1 MFERILILT
10 KLQLRNKTRTY
21 AKNSKRIYAHIALRI
36 LAVILITV
44 VIGLLLNVIKNYVF
58 IPVNDYL
65 MIFILILTQVLSIIA
80 TLSSFSIDI
89 YQSRDNQILLT
100 LPAKN
105 DEIFLS
111 KLIVYYINELMKNF
125 YFLFP
130 FLIAY
135 GFITSMD
142 FTYYLNIVPT
152 IVILPFIAVYISAIL
167 SILINIVNFFLSK
180 HTWLTF
186 ALIVTAIL
194 GIFVLVYYLVGFL
207 PDNIRIVQL
216 YNSFIVNLTKFM
228 QKVASYGLIYTAFG
242 RLLNGDKVLINY
254 LILIGF
260 TLVLFIVNYLIS
272 RPLFFILTS
281 HSNEQ
286 SRTISHNYKKE
297 KRQGIFWTF
306 LRKEIIIAKRSP
318 NELINNYTVLIFLP
332 VIMYVL
338 NSIYMRMDRSS
349 IGNSLVLIFNI
360 MITLILITAANT
372 ASAVAITTE
381 GNEFVLLKTAPSKTK
396 HVAWAKM
403 AFNIVFTSFLLLFS
417 FGLFSLALPV
427 FNQTDIW
434 LLFIFIFFINIS
446 QILWAFQLDIVNPR
460 LSDYASTGSLTNNS
474 NIAKSISNGLGTT
487 LVLTITSIIL
497 FIFFDSIAWY
507 ILIALS
513 IIWFM
518 FRLKIFIAY
527 LNVYFI
533 DIEY

>member
-1 MFERILILT
+1 MLERILILT
-10 KLQLRNKTRTY
+10 KLQLRNKTRTF
-21 AKNSKRIYAHIALRI
+21 AKNSKRIYAFVALRI
-36 LAVILITV
+36 LAVVLITV
-44 VIGLLLNVIKNYVF
+44 AIGLLLNVIKNYVF
-58 IPVNDYL
+58 IPINDYF
-65 MIFILILTQVLSIIA
+65 MIFILILTQALSIAA
-80 TLSSFSIDI
+80 TLSGLSVDI
-89 YQSRDNQILLT
+89 YQSKDNQILLT

-111 KLIVYYINELMKNF
+111 KLIVYYINEFMRNF

-135 GFITSMD
+135 GFVSSMG
-142 FTYYLNIVPT
+142 FSYFASIIPT
-152 IVILPFIAVYISAIL
+152 IVLLPFIAVFLSAIL
-167 SILINIVNFFLSK
+167 SIVINVVNFFLSK

-186 ALIVTAIL
+186 ALIIVTITL
-194 GIFVLVYYLVGFL
+194 FFTLVYYLVGFL

-216 YNSFIVNLTKFM
+216 YSSFIVGLTKFM
-228 QKVASYGLIYTAFG
+228 QQVASYGLIYTTFG

-254 LILIGF
+254 LIVIGF
-260 TLVLFIVNYLIS
+260 TLGLFIINYLVS

-286 SRTISHNYKKE
+286 ARTITHKIKKE
-297 KRQGIFWTF
+297 KRKGIFWTF

-349 IGNSLVLIFNI
+349 IGNSMVLIFNI
-360 MITLILITAANT
+360 LITLILITAANT

-403 AFNIVFTSFLLLFS
+403 AFNIVFTSFLLLLS
-417 FGLFSLALPV
+417 FVLFSLALPV

-446 QILWAFQLDIVNPR
+446 QILWAFQLDVVNPR
-460 LSDYASTGSLTNNS
+460 LSDYASTGSLSNNS
-474 NIAKSISNGLGTT
+474 NVAKSISNGLSTT
-487 LVLTITSIIL
+487 LVLIFTSIIL

-507 ILIALS
+507 VLIAMA
-513 IIWFM
+513 IIWFI
-518 FRLKIFIAY
+518 FRLKTFIAY
-527 LNVYFI
+527 LDAYFI